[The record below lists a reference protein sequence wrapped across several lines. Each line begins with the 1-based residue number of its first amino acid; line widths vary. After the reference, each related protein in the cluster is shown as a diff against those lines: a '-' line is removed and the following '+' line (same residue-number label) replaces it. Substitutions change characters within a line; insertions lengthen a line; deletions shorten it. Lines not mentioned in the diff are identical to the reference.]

1 MLLFLN
7 DIAGS
12 EVLVILIFILIFF
25 GSKSIPGIAKSV
37 GQTMRQIKDASNEL
51 QHEIK
56 KSGLDMKK
64 DLNLSALVDDTVK
77 EIQQPLDQYAQDIEH
92 AVRYEAP
99 KRSHIQQIDPIE
111 GSENVAVDQFTEN
124 SETPTDNDIQS
135 TTKEVQK

>member
-99 KRSHIQQIDPIE
+99 KRSHMNQVMDLSEAQIPQFDEEKVNEKPVDNINPI
-111 GSENVAVDQFTEN
+111 S
-124 SETPTDNDIQS
+124 
-135 TTKEVQK
+135 

>member
-25 GSKSIPGIAKSV
+25 GSKSIPGIAKSL
-37 GQTMRQIKDASNEL
+37 GQTMRQIRDASNEL

-56 KSGLDMKK
+56 KSGMDIKK
-64 DLNLSALVDDTVK
+64 DINLSSFVDDTVK
-77 EIQQPLDQYAQDIEH
+77 EIQQPLDQYVEDIEH

-99 KRSHIQQIDPIE
+99 RKSHLNQVKEVSDAHFLSDELQEDPT
-111 GSENVAVDQFTEN
+111 GLNSTS
-124 SETPTDNDIQS
+124 SET
-135 TTKEVQK
+135 KE

>member
-25 GSKSIPGIAKSV
+25 GSKSIPGIAKSL
-37 GQTMRQIKDASNEL
+37 GQTMRQIRDASNEL

-56 KSGLDMKK
+56 KSGMDIKK
-64 DLNLSALVDDTVK
+64 DINLSSFVDDTVK
-77 EIQQPLDQYAQDIEH
+77 EIQQPLDQYVEDIEH

-99 KRSHIQQIDPIE
+99 KRSHLNQ
-111 GSENVAVDQFTEN
+111 GSSEVNNDQPNTYQPD
-124 SETPTDNDIQS
+124 SDIKTAQDKPDL
-135 TTKEVQK
+135 TQP

>member
-25 GSKSIPGIAKSV
+25 GSKSIPGIAKSL
-37 GQTMRQIKDASNEL
+37 GQTMRQIRDASNEL

-56 KSGLDMKK
+56 KSGMDIKK
-64 DLNLSALVDDTVK
+64 DINLSSFVDDTVK
-77 EIQQPLDQYAQDIEH
+77 EIQQPLDQYVEDIEH

-99 KRSHIQQIDPIE
+99 RKSHLNQAQEVHDVQTSTDELHVDPT
-111 GSENVAVDQFTEN
+111 GLSSTP
-124 SETPTDNDIQS
+124 SET
-135 TTKEVQK
+135 KE

>member
-25 GSKSIPGIAKSV
+25 GSKSIPGIAKSL
-37 GQTMRQIKDASNEL
+37 GQTMRQIRDASNEL

-56 KSGLDMKK
+56 KSGMDIKK
-64 DLNLSALVDDTVK
+64 DINLSSFVDDTVK
-77 EIQQPLDQYAQDIEH
+77 EIQQPLDQYVEDIEH

-99 KRSHIQQIDPIE
+99 KRSHLNQASFE
-111 GSENVAVDQFTEN
+111 VNADQPD
-124 SETPTDNDIQS
+124 SDQPDSDIKTAEDQPDL
-135 TTKEVQK
+135 TQP

>member
-25 GSKSIPGIAKSV
+25 GSKSIPGIAKSL

-56 KSGLDMKK
+56 KSGMDIKK
-64 DLNLSALVDDTVK
+64 DMNLSSFVDDTVK
-77 EIQQPLDQYAQDIEH
+77 EIQQPLDQYVEDLEH

-99 KRSHIQQIDPIE
+99 KRSHLNQVADLTEEQTQQIE
-111 GSENVAVDQFTEN
+111 EEKVTEKSIN
-124 SETPTDNDIQS
+124 HIDSS
-135 TTKEVQK
+135 SK

>member
-25 GSKSIPGIAKSV
+25 GSKSIPGIAKSL
-37 GQTMRQIKDASNEL
+37 GQTMRQIRDASNEL

-56 KSGLDMKK
+56 KSGMDIKK
-64 DLNLSALVDDTVK
+64 DINLSSFVDDTVK
-77 EIQQPLDQYAQDIEH
+77 EIQQPLDQYVEDIEH

-99 KRSHIQQIDPIE
+99 RKSHLNQ
-111 GSENVAVDQFTEN
+111 V
-124 SETPTDNDIQS
+124 
-135 TTKEVQK
+135 KEVSDAHFSSDELQEDPTGLNSISSA

>member
-25 GSKSIPGIAKSV
+25 GSKSIPGIAKSL
-37 GQTMRQIKDASNEL
+37 GQTMRQIRDASNEL

-56 KSGLDMKK
+56 KSGMDIKK
-64 DLNLSALVDDTVK
+64 DINLSSFVDDTVK
-77 EIQQPLDQYAQDIEH
+77 EIQQPLDQYVEDIEH

-99 KRSHIQQIDPIE
+99 RKSHLNQVKEVSDAHFSSDELHEDPT
-111 GSENVAVDQFTEN
+111 GLNSTS
-124 SETPTDNDIQS
+124 SET
-135 TTKEVQK
+135 KE

>member
-25 GSKSIPGIAKSV
+25 GSKSIPGIAKSL
-37 GQTMRQIKDASNEL
+37 GQTMRQIRDASNEL

-56 KSGLDMKK
+56 KSGMDIKK
-64 DLNLSALVDDTVK
+64 DINLSSFVDDTVK
-77 EIQQPLDQYAQDIEH
+77 EIQQPLDQYVEDIEH

-99 KRSHIQQIDPIE
+99 RKSHLNQVKEVSDAHFSSDELQEDPTGLNSI
-111 GSENVAVDQFTEN
+111 S
-124 SETPTDNDIQS
+124 SET
-135 TTKEVQK
+135 KE